1 MYQYYSRH
9 KISEEGKFSFK
20 PSDYS
25 KFKYGDD
32 QIAEQFGKSL
42 AQGFIEEQL
51 SKLNKMPQLVVVSSP
66 YAFIPTATFAMKN
79 YFVFEL
85 NRWLAA
91 NDFPVLQE
99 IKIHRTTTYKAD
111 YGQLTATERLKLIG
125 NDKFYMDKH
134 FLENKTLIILDDIK
148 ITGTHEVMI
157 KRTLK
162 QQQIQNA
169 AYFLYFAELI
179 NPSIHPNIENYLNNY
194 TIKTINDLG
203 ELLRSN
209 RFSIN
214 TRIVKFM
221 LNTDTKDFQKFIKNQ
236 NNSFCNLL
244 YDMAIGNEY
253 HKMKAYNDNL
263 KLKILKKP

>member
-1 MYQYYSRH
+1 MYQYYSKH

-25 KFKYGDD
+25 SFKYGDD

-42 AQGFIEEQL
+42 AQGFIEEKL
-51 SKLNKMPQLVVVSSP
+51 SMSNNIPQFVVISSP

-79 YFVFEL
+79 YFVFHL
-85 NRWLAA
+85 NRWLAM
-91 NDFPVLQE
+91 NDFPVIQE
-99 IKIHRTTTYKAD
+99 VKIHRETTYKAD
-111 YGQLTATERLKLIG
+111 YGQLTAIERLKLIG

-157 KRTLK
+157 KRTLE
-162 QQQIQNA
+162 QQQIRNP

-179 NPSIHPNIENYLNNY
+179 NPSIHPKIENYLNNY
-194 TIKTINDLG
+194 TIKTINDLE
-203 ELLRSN
+203 ELLRSD

-221 LNTDTKDFQKFIKNQ
+221 LNTEANDFQKTQ
-236 NNSFCNLL
+236 EASQ
-244 YDMAIGNEY
+244 G
-253 HKMKAYNDNL
+253 
-263 KLKILKKP
+263 